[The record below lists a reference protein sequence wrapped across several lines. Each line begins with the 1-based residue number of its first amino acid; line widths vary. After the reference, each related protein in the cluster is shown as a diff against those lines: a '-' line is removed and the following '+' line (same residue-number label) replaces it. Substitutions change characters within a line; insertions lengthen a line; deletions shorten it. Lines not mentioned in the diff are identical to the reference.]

1 MLDETAELMAE
12 LRDPRFTPRLA
23 MQLEAMLTYLEKNGL
38 TCFGGAGPA
47 MWWLAEQ
54 IREDR
59 FRYAVERNEL
69 QLRTTRTICQIVG
82 TRLPRPPRWD
92 YQAVIS
98 YVWQLWDQRL
108 PPDQPRTLPAFP
120 PLPRIHPMVKA
131 ALDHLIKEI
140 MQ

>member
-1 MLDETAELMAE
+1 
-12 LRDPRFTPRLA
+12 
-23 MQLEAMLTYLEKNGL
+23 
-38 TCFGGAGPA
+38 
-47 MWWLAEQ
+47 
-54 IREDR
+54 
-59 FRYAVERNEL
+59 VERNEL

-108 PPDQPRTLPAFP
+108 PPDQPRTLPALP